1 MLLFSSVFMI
11 YIGSL
16 SLTNMYFVEGILL
29 RNTLFVTNLKPSEI
43 DVAKRILQSKIQNET
58 VKNGTFEVDKSLD
71 DYLLFGLLYF
81 L

>member
-1 MLLFSSVFMI
+1 MI
-11 YIGSL
+11 YLGSL
-16 SLTNMYFVEGILL
+16 SLTNICFVEGILL
-29 RNTLFVTNLKPSEI
+29 RNTLSITNLKRSEI

-58 VKNGTFEVDKSLD
+58 VIKSGTFEVDKSFD